1 MIFEIHC
8 TTFFQQTSSFPKVMR
23 KRSGIGFSYTYR
35 LPLVLAIEICFEKK
49 IDLPKYKQLQKVQGT
64 SSKNSG
70 QIKVIVTSYQF
81 TEYVQRQVLY

>member
-8 TTFFQQTSSFPKVMR
+8 ITFSQQTSSLPKVMR
-23 KRSGIGFSYTYR
+23 KRSVIGFSYTYR
-35 LPLVLAIEICFEKK
+35 LPLVLAIKICFEKK
-49 IDLPKYKQLQKVQGT
+49 QTDLPRGT

-81 TEYVQRQVLY
+81 TEYVQRQVLH

>member
-8 TTFFQQTSSFPKVMR
+8 ITFFQLTSSLPKVMR
-23 KRSGIGFSYTYR
+23 KRSVIGFSYAYR
-35 LPLVLAIEICFEKK
+35 LPLVLAIKICFEKK
-49 IDLPKYKQLQKVQGT
+49 KIDLPRGT

-81 TEYVQRQVLY
+81 TEYVQRQVLH

>member
-23 KRSGIGFSYTYR
+23 KRSGIGFSYTYS
-35 LPLVLAIEICFEKK
+35 LPLVLAIEIYFEKK
-49 IDLPKYKQLQKVQGT
+49 IDLPKGV

-70 QIKVIVTSYQF
+70 QIKFIVTSYLF
-81 TEYVQRQVLY
+81 TEYV

>member
-35 LPLVLAIEICFEKK
+35 LPLVLAIEIYFEKK
-49 IDLPKYKQLQKVQGT
+49 LICPEVQAV
-64 SSKNSG
+64 K
-70 QIKVIVTSYQF
+70 ILDK
-81 TEYVQRQVLY
+81 